1 MARIAVGGWHHET
14 STFAP
19 TKATYEDFE
28 KAGGWPGL
36 SRGPALLEALQGI
49 NIPICGFLDAA
60 RADGHALVPLLWC
73 EASPSAHVANDA
85 YERIASMMLEDL
97 KRVLP
102 VDALYLDLHGAMV
115 TEHLEDGEGEL
126 LARIRKRAGPGL
138 PIFVSLDFHAN
149 VTPAMAKHATALVAF
164 RTYPHVDMAETGLRT
179 ASLMSRAL
187 KGEPVVRHKA
197 YRQLPFL
204 IPISWQCTL
213 IEPAVSLYRDVGTM
227 ERDPIGSISVPLGF
241 PLADIHDCGPTVQV
255 YGADERAVNRAADR
269 LAQMVLEREGDFA
282 GKLWQPEEAVRH
294 AMEVARKGRGKPVIL
309 ADTQDNPGAGAD
321 SDTTGLLRALVKLRA
336 EGAVVAMVNDPVA
349 ARAAH
354 AAGEGSEINIG
365 LGEGSRLPGHAPF
378 QATYKVERAVS
389 GSFTATGPFYAG
401 SRMKIGP
408 MALLNVGGVRVVVSS
423 LKQQCADQEMLRH
436 VGLEPKDQRI
446 LALKSSVHFRADFQP
461 LAEEILVVA
470 APGPSIAD
478 SALLDFKRLRIGVR
492 TSPLGKP
499 FRHA

>member
-28 KAGGWPGL
+28 KATGWPGL
-36 SRGPALLEALQGI
+36 SRGPVLLEALRGI
-49 NIPICGFLDAA
+49 NIPVCGFLDAA
-60 RADGHALVPLLWC
+60 RADGHELVPLLWC
-73 EASPSAHVANDA
+73 EASPSAHVAKDA
-85 YERIASMMLEDL
+85 YERIAAMMLEDL

-126 LARIRKRAGPGL
+126 LARIRKLAGPNL

-149 VTPAMAKHATALVAF
+149 VTPAMAKHATALVAY

-179 ASLMSRAL
+179 AALMSRAL

-213 IEPAVSLYRDVGTM
+213 IEPSVSLYRDVGTM

-241 PLADIHDCGPTVQV
+241 PLADIRDCGPTVQV
-255 YGADERAVNRAADR
+255 YGADEKAVNHTADR

-294 AMEVARKGRGKPVIL
+294 AMEVARKGRGKPVVL

-336 EGAVVAMVNDPVA
+336 EGAVLGLLNDPVA

-354 AAGEGSEINIG
+354 AAGEGAEINIG
-365 LGEGSRLPGHAPF
+365 LGEGSKQPGHAPF

-408 MALLNVGGVRVVVSS
+408 MALLNVGDVRVVVSS

-436 VGLEPKDQRI
+436 VGIEPKDQKI

-478 SALLDFKRLRIGVR
+478 SALLDFKHLREGVR

-499 FRHA
+499 FRRA